1 MVVGTI
7 KKFMLQKESKL
18 RPCDN
23 AGVRWVKCV
32 RVIGKSKSF
41 GYVGELLAVVI
52 QKFKLKKKLV
62 KKKIY
67 YGLVISMKTPLY
79 RKDGIIIRSDLNR
92 MVLLSSENLQFLGT
106 RIYGPIYKEIVN
118 ITDKKKKKNT
128 EICESSFLRRR
139 YYIKWIYLIYY
150 QI

>member
-118 ITDKKKKKNT
+118 ITDKKKKNT

>member
-118 ITDKKKKKNT
+118 ITDKKKKKT
-128 EICESSFLRRR
+128 QKYAKVVSYAGGI
-139 YYIKWIYLIYY
+139 I
-150 QI
+150 